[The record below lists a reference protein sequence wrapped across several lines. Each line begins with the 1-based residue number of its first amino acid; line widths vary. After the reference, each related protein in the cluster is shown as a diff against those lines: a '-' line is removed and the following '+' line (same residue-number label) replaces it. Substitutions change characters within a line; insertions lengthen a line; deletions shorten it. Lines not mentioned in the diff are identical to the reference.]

1 MFEALK
7 DKSRLSAE
15 LDSANETIEAQA
27 QEITRLRDALMASA
41 ECVKELCACL
51 DESTPWIDPI
61 MIGDLTQTGEAIR
74 AKLLDR
80 IDDALIWAG
89 HRKPEA

>member
-1 MFEALK
+1 VFEALK

-27 QEITRLRDALMASA
+27 QEIARLRDALKASA
-41 ECVKELCACL
+41 DCVKELCACL
-51 DESTPWIDPI
+51 DEATPWIDPI
-61 MIGDLTQTGEAIR
+61 MIGDVTQTGESTR

-89 HRKPEA
+89 HRKPLQ